1 MNNQDMMI
9 AQQMLSDG
17 KSKGGFYLFVIATVA
32 SVALAA
38 VPIILAAKVIKA
50 IFGQSDKPEAIKC
63 NPYES
68 LRHTGSLGVYSRYT
82 SVTYSLPKPP
92 RFDGLPGSRYN

>member
-1 MNNQDMMI
+1 MNLQDMMI

-17 KSKGGFYLFVIATVA
+17 KSKGGFHLFIMGIVA
-32 SVALAA
+32 CSALAA
-38 VPIILAAKVIKA
+38 VPVILVAKTAKA
-50 IFGQSDKPEAIKC
+50 IFIKSDKSAVIKR

-82 SVTYSLPKPP
+82 SVTYSLPKTP

>member
-1 MNNQDMMI
+1 MMV
-9 AQQMLSDG
+9 AQQMLSTSKSDDG
-17 KSKGGFYLFVIATVA
+17 LYAFAMVFLAISAF
-32 SVALAA
+32 AA
-38 VPIILAAKVIKA
+38 VPMVLAAKAIKA
-50 IFGQSDKPEAIKC
+50 VFSKSDKPTVVRC

-68 LRHTGSLGVYSRYT
+68 LRHTGSQGVYCRYT

>member
-1 MNNQDMMI
+1 MI
-9 AQQMLSDG
+9 AQQRLSTEIPNSG
-17 KSKGGFYLFVIATVA
+17 IFGVILSFGVVSLAYASPFVLLYKLVRHFI
-32 SVALAA
+32 SQQ
-38 VPIILAAKVIKA
+38 KRQVIKR
-50 IFGQSDKPEAIKC
+50 